1 MLFLFGFVAFVLAV
15 CALMVWRR
23 VGHEPGANRP
33 WRAAPHASSTEGVLA
48 AQLAAGDITDHEYV
62 EAMEK
67 LAGGEG

>member
-1 MLFLFGFVAFVLAV
+1 M
-15 CALMVWRR
+15 MY
-23 VGHEPGANRP
+23 EPGANRP

-67 LAGGEG
+67 LAGEG